1 MYFLT
6 RPSFLLLL
14 LFSAFPLAF
23 FLWLLSIFVMV
34 KDRSEELYPAV
45 HMIVVLKHSTD
56 LKTINAVLDKIT
68 MVSGEKSV
76 RILSGKDILAY
87 MPPMKDGE
95 KMELPSRFQRILSVR
110 ISYGKNTKGE
120 MTYLV
125 PQIQSIQG
133 MLNQDSHVLLMEV
146 NEKWASNLDYFKHLL
161 EKTRVVGLS
170 FFIFSSFA
178 LLFFWTL
185 AIRSHWGV
193 NSNRVKGEKESHDRK
208 RMWDSTAS
216 LPVEEQ
222 SEAPPFHIF
231 LGGLFVG
238 LFSGLIALLSVMALH
253 PILYPDG
260 LDPFMRSA
268 QGGISG
274 KDDWIC
280 VAFPLLTGAMGWFS
294 SVLSRI

>member
-34 KDRSEELYPAV
+34 KDKSADLYPAV
-45 HMIVVLKHSTD
+45 HMIVVLKHRTD
-56 LKTINAVLDKIT
+56 LKTINAVLDKIA

-76 RILSGKDILAY
+76 RILSDKNILAY
-87 MPPMKDGE
+87 LPPMKDGE
-95 KMELPSRFQRILSVR
+95 KIELPSRFQRILSVR

-120 MTYLV
+120 TTYLV
-125 PQIQSIQG
+125 PQIESIQE
-133 MLNQDSHVLLMEV
+133 MLNQDSHVLLMEA
-146 NEKWASNLDYFKHLL
+146 NEKWASNLDYFKRLL
-161 EKTRVVGLS
+161 KKTRVVGLS
-170 FFIFSSFA
+170 FFIFSSLA

-185 AIRSHWGV
+185 ALRSHWGR
-193 NSNRVKGEKESHDRK
+193 NSNRVDGEKESPDRK
-208 RMWDSTAS
+208 RMWDSSAS

-222 SEAPPFHIF
+222 PEAPPFHVF
-231 LGGLFVG
+231 WGGLLVG

-260 LDPFMRSA
+260 LDPFMHSA
-268 QGGISG
+268 QGAISG
-274 KDDWIC
+274 KGNWIW
-280 VAFPLLTGAMGWFS
+280 VSFPLLTGAMGCFS